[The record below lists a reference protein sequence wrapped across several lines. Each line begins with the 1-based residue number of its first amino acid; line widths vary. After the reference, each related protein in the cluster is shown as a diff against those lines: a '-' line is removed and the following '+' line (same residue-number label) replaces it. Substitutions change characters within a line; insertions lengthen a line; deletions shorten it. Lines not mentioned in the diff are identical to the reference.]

1 MRACVRVCVCTD
13 LPDTFIRAVRWAVI
27 KVENLGRSDD
37 PVLAG
42 ALGGEEPVVARLGEI
57 LPAGGPVGQRA
68 ALAVV
73 RYVAVP

>member
-1 MRACVRVCVCTD
+1 
-13 LPDTFIRAVRWAVI
+13 
-27 KVENLGRSDD
+27 VENLGRSDD